1 MPDVQR
7 QRMFL
12 MAPLY
17 CKWVRIMTINKDYSI
32 KRFEAEIDIETY
44 VKDYVDVETF
54 MECCKACPNY
64 NKVWSCPPYDF
75 NPLDYWNSFDR
86 LLVVGYQLN
95 FGSER
100 TAESMTGAL
109 WDIKQKLTEELYSL
123 EEEFPGSES
132 LSAGTCRICDGC
144 SKSEGTPCRF
154 PEKMR
159 YSIESI
165 GGNVGKTIS
174 DLCGIELEWIEE
186 GKLPEHYAL
195 VGGLLKNN
203 LKE

>member
-1 MPDVQR
+1 
-7 QRMFL
+7 
-12 MAPLY
+12 
-17 CKWVRIMTINKDYSI
+17 MTIINSI

-54 MECCKACPNY
+54 QACCKACPHY
-64 NKVWSCPPYDF
+64 NTVWSCPPYDF

-86 LLVVGYQLN
+86 FLVVGYQLT
-95 FGSER
+95 FGSDR
-100 TAESMTGAL
+100 TSEAMTEAL
-109 WDIKQKLTEELYSL
+109 VDFKQKLADEMYAMEEEL
-123 EEEFPGSES
+123 PGSES
-132 LSAGTCRICDGC
+132 LLTGDCRICEGC
-144 SKSEGTPCRF
+144 TKSEGMPCRF

-159 YSIESI
+159 YSIAAL
-165 GGNVGKTIS
+165 GGDVGKTIS